1 MTDREVQDCKTESQ
15 DLLNGLDSG
24 DHFTVINYPPTSKYM
39 SYKDELL
46 GFYGLS
52 KDQQIMLRKT

>member
-1 MTDREVQDCKTESQ
+1 MTDRKVQDFKTESQ

-46 GFYGLS
+46 GFYGLFV
-52 KDQQIMLRKT
+52 